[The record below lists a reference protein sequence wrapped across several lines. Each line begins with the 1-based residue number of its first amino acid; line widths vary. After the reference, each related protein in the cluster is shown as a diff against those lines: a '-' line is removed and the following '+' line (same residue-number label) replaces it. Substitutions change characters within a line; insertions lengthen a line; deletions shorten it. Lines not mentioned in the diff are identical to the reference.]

1 LLAQKIKILKTKP
14 NMEIK
19 TTHEDTVTK
28 VMEALDSIRPFL
40 NKDGGDIELI
50 DVKDETVFVKL
61 LGNCSGCSL
70 NFSTLK
76 LGVENTIKQYAP
88 EIEKVVNVE

>member
-1 LLAQKIKILKTKP
+1 METNIK
-14 NMEIK
+14 
-19 TTHEDTVTK
+19 HEETVTK
-28 VMEALDSIRPFL
+28 VMEALESIRPFL

-50 DVKDETVFVKL
+50 DVKDNIVFVKL

-76 LGVENTIKQYAP
+76 LGVETTIKQYAP
-88 EIEKVVNVE
+88 QIEKVVNIE

>member
-1 LLAQKIKILKTKP
+1 MISKLNFEKP
-14 NMEIK
+14 NSNMETNIA
-19 TTHEDTVTK
+19 HEQTVTK
-28 VMEALDSIRPFL
+28 VMEALESIRPFL

-50 DVKDETVFVKL
+50 DVKENIVYVKL

-76 LGVENTIKQYAP
+76 LGVENTIKQHAP

>member
-1 LLAQKIKILKTKP
+1 
-14 NMEIK
+14 MEIN
-19 TTHEDTVTK
+19 TTHEETVTK
-28 VMEALDSIRPFL
+28 VMEALESIRPFL

-50 DVKDETVFVKL
+50 DVKENTVYVKL

-76 LGVENTIKQYAP
+76 LGVENTIKQHAP

>member
-1 LLAQKIKILKTKP
+1 
-14 NMEIK
+14 MEIN
-19 TTHEDTVTK
+19 TAHEETVTK

-50 DVKDETVFVKL
+50 DVKDNTVYVKL

-76 LGVENTIKQYAP
+76 LGVENSIKQYAP
-88 EIEKVVNVE
+88 EIEKVINVE